1 MHRRA
6 CLTTL
11 ALIWTACGRLS
22 SDSDL
27 RSCAVTAQLGA
38 FTLAPELDR
47 APAPLINRRFST
59 SGGDLV
65 IGAPLPVSERRA
77 PGEDGLIRMKTHIV
91 DPIAPT
97 FVAVGRGDTVR
108 AIFIAFPAA
117 TPYAMA
123 VDRYG
128 RALGQPTYLEGEVSA
143 TERWRSA
150 QWANDEIFV
159 RVDSFAFGDRPQVC
173 AGAFER

>member
-1 MHRRA
+1 M
-6 CLTTL
+6 
-11 ALIWTACGRLS
+11 
-22 SDSDL
+22 
-27 RSCAVTAQLGA
+27 
-38 FTLAPELDR
+38 
-47 APAPLINRRFST
+47 
-59 SGGDLV
+59 V
-65 IGAPLPVSERRA
+65 IGEPLPVSERRA

-91 DPIAPT
+91 DPAAPT

-108 AIFIAFPAA
+108 AIFVAFPAA

-123 VDRYG
+123 VDHYT
-128 RALGQPTYLEGEVSA
+128 RALGRPTYLEGEVSA

-150 QWANDEIFV
+150 QWANDDIFV